1 MVHRFLYIPATRA
14 ESDLN
19 LNSFCQFNPGWKSS
33 CSTFPDKGINLW
45 RRPPAPRPRVCI
57 FKPKGWFCH
66 VGFCRTH
73 NYANCW

>member
-45 RRPPAPRPRVCI
+45 RRPPAPRPRLQILSQNQVRLASM
-57 FKPKGWFCH
+57 GYNL
-66 VGFCRTH
+66 H
-73 NYANCW
+73 N